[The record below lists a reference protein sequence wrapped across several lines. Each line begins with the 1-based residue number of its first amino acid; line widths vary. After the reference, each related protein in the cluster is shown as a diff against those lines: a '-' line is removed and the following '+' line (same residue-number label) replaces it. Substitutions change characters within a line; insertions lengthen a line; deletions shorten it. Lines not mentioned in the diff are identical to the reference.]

1 MSLILTTAIEKGG
14 TGKTTTVVNLA
25 ALMAAEGKRV
35 LVVDM
40 DQQAN
45 TTYMLTQHKKAENFY
60 KGHGLVNMFMNFD
73 LGGMDLTPYIH
84 PTNVEGVHIIPSTAQ
99 TPRAVH
105 QLDLLADEYKMKNYT
120 FLIHCLAN
128 INEDYDYIV
137 IDTPPARDNLTM
149 SALFCADEVLIPVR
163 CDNFSLEGFETTL
176 AMILDLETR
185 EDVKIDIL
193 GVVLTQVERTAAV
206 NLVRQMFEENPE
218 YASVLFKT
226 GIRKGSAVP
235 ESTIAAIPV
244 VRYAKKSNPS
254 VDYMQLWNEIKQRL
268 AKKEA
273 DE

>member
-1 MSLILTTAIEKGG
+1 
-14 TGKTTTVVNLA
+14 
-25 ALMAAEGKRV
+25 
-35 LVVDM
+35 
-40 DQQAN
+40 
-45 TTYMLTQHKKAENFY
+45 
-60 KGHGLVNMFMNFD
+60 
-73 LGGMDLTPYIH
+73 
-84 PTNVEGVHIIPSTAQ
+84 
-99 TPRAVH
+99 
-105 QLDLLADEYKMKNYT
+105 MKNYT

-128 INEDYDYIV
+128 INDDYDYIV

-235 ESTIAAIPV
+235 V

>member
-128 INEDYDYIV
+128 INDDYDYIV

-193 GVVLTQVERTAAV
+193 GVVLTQVERTGCRQSGAAD
-206 NLVRQMFEENPE
+206 VRGKPGICFCSLQNRHPQGQRRAGKHHRRRTGGALLQEIQSFRGL
-218 YASVLFKT
+218 YAALERDQTASGK
-226 GIRKGSAVP
+226 KGG
-235 ESTIAAIPV
+235 
-244 VRYAKKSNPS
+244 
-254 VDYMQLWNEIKQRL
+254 
-268 AKKEA
+268 
-273 DE
+273 

>member
-1 MSLILTTAIEKGG
+1 MYLLLMTTLLFAAHGVFVSCDDNEDFTTSPSAKLTFPADTLRLDTAL
-14 TGKTTTVVNLA
+14 TVVSSP
-25 ALMAAEGKRV
+25 
-35 LVVDM
+35 
-40 DQQAN
+40 
-45 TTYMLTQHKKAENFY
+45 TYSFTVHNRTS
-60 KGHGLVNMFMNFD
+60 KG
-73 LGGMDLTPYIH
+73 IRI
-84 PTNVEGVHIIPSTAQ
+84 TNVA
-99 TPRAVH
+99 
-105 QLDLLADEYKMKNYT
+105 
-120 FLIHCLAN
+120 LAN
-128 INEDYDYIV
+128 PESSGFRVNVDGTFINDDYDYIV
-137 IDTPPARDNLTM
+137 IDTPPARDNLTI

-235 ESTIAAIPV
+235 ESTIAAVPV
-244 VRYAKKSNPS
+244 VLYSKKSNPS

>member
-73 LGGMDLTPYIH
+73 LGGMDLAPYIH

-128 INEDYDYIV
+128 INDDYDYIV

-206 NLVRQMFEENPE
+206 NLVRQMFEENP
-218 YASVLFKT
+218 
-226 GIRKGSAVP
+226 
-235 ESTIAAIPV
+235 
-244 VRYAKKSNPS
+244 
-254 VDYMQLWNEIKQRL
+254 
-268 AKKEA
+268 KEG
-273 DE
+273 

>member
-1 MSLILTTAIEKGG
+1 
-14 TGKTTTVVNLA
+14 
-25 ALMAAEGKRV
+25 
-35 LVVDM
+35 
-40 DQQAN
+40 
-45 TTYMLTQHKKAENFY
+45 
-60 KGHGLVNMFMNFD
+60 
-73 LGGMDLTPYIH
+73 
-84 PTNVEGVHIIPSTAQ
+84 
-99 TPRAVH
+99 
-105 QLDLLADEYKMKNYT
+105 MKNYT

-128 INEDYDYIV
+128 INDDYDYIV

-235 ESTIAAIPV
+235 ESTMLPYRWCATPKNPILPWTTCSFGT
-244 VRYAKKSNPS
+244 RSNS
-254 VDYMQLWNEIKQRL
+254 VWQKRRL
-268 AKKEA
+268 TNNG
-273 DE
+273 

>member
-73 LGGMDLTPYIH
+73 
-84 PTNVEGVHIIPSTAQ
+84 IIPSTAQ

-128 INEDYDYIV
+128 INDDYDYIV
-137 IDTPPARDNLTM
+137 IDTPPARDNLTI

-235 ESTIAAIPV
+235 ESTIAAVPV

>member
-73 LGGMDLTPYIH
+73 LGGMDLAPYIH

-128 INEDYDYIV
+128 INDDYDYIV

-206 NLVRQMFEENPE
+206 NLVRQMFEEKPASARAAPCRKAPSPPYRWCSTPRNPILPWTICSSGTRSN
-218 YASVLFKT
+218 SVWQK
-226 GIRKGSAVP
+226 R
-235 ESTIAAIPV
+235 
-244 VRYAKKSNPS
+244 
-254 VDYMQLWNEIKQRL
+254 RL
-268 AKKEA
+268 TNNG
-273 DE
+273 